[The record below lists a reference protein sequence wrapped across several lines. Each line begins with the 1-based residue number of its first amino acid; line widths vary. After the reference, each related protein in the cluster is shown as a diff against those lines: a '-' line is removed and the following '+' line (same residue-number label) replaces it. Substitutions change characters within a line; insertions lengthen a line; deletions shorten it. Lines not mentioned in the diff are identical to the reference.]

1 MHLNADGLMNTSL
14 TERGGLPLLAAWL
27 AGASVCAVFALIA
40 CFALPVVFSA
50 QGGQIFSWVWRPDT
64 HEFGI
69 LPMIVGSLLLSVSAL
84 LLSWPLAVGVAC
96 AIQDGGK
103 KRLFGCTVAGI
114 VRFMTT
120 IPTVV
125 YGFAAVFLLVPVVR
139 EAAGKGPGLCWLSA
153 ALMLAL
159 LILPTMVLVMDSAMR
174 TKERNVRITAAAL
187 GFTRSQTLACL
198 VLPASRRWLL
208 TAAILGFGRAVG
220 DTLIPLMLTGNA
232 PHVPESLF
240 GSLQKLPPSPS
251 NLSMHL
257 NADGLM
263 NTSLTERGGLPLL
276 AAWLAGASVCA
287 VFALI
292 ACFALPVVFSAQG
305 GQIFSW
311 VWRPDTHEFGIL
323 PMIVG
328 SLLLSVSALL
338 LSWPLAVGVA
348 CAIQDGGK
356 KRLFGCTVAG
366 IVRFMTT
373 IPTVVYGFAAVF
385 LLVPV
390 VREAAGKG
398 PGLCWLSA
406 ALMLALLILPTMVLV
421 MDSAMRTKERNVRI
435 TAAALGFTRS
445 QTLACLVLPASRR
458 WLLTAAI
465 LGFGRAVGDTLIPL
479 MLTGN
484 APHVPESLFG
494 SLRTL
499 TAHMGLVT
507 ATEVGGPAY
516 NSLFVAGGLLL
527 LTSAC
532 VSLALRKLASESGEQ
547 LPEPP
552 ALWRRYA
559 PSALRPLSIVSGA
572 TVASAIVCLLGFLL
586 YRGLPTLGPSLL
598 FGDTPPLRALLG
610 TLPVWDGIWPACAGT
625 FCLIVTTM
633 LLAIGPGIGCGI
645 YLAEYAS
652 PSMKRLF
659 GVIMD
664 ILAGI
669 PSIVMGIFGFTL
681 ILFLHRLG
689 VAGASP
695 GILLA
700 GGCLALLVLPS
711 LVVTTR
717 TALEGLP
724 ASLRLT
730 GFALG
735 LTHSQ
740 IVRHILV
747 PQASRGI
754 LGGIML
760 AMGRAAEDTAVIL
773 LTGVVANAGL
783 PSGLAVRFEA
793 LPFFIYYT
801 AAQYQTP
808 EELERG
814 FGASLTLLLLSG
826 GLLLAAWWL
835 HARYQRRKDACSL
848 REGVSA

>member
-139 EAAGKGPGLCWLSA
+139 EAAGKGSGLCWLSA

-208 TAAILGFGRAVG
+208 TAAILGFGRA
-220 DTLIPLMLTGNA
+220 A
-232 PHVPESLF
+232 
-240 GSLQKLPPSPS
+240 
-251 NLSMHL
+251 
-257 NADGLM
+257 
-263 NTSLTERGGLPLL
+263 
-276 AAWLAGASVCA
+276 
-287 VFALI
+287 
-292 ACFALPVVFSAQG
+292 
-305 GQIFSW
+305 
-311 VWRPDTHEFGIL
+311 
-323 PMIVG
+323 
-328 SLLLSVSALL
+328 
-338 LSWPLAVGVA
+338 
-348 CAIQDGGK
+348 
-356 KRLFGCTVAG
+356 
-366 IVRFMTT
+366 
-373 IPTVVYGFAAVF
+373 
-385 LLVPV
+385 
-390 VREAAGKG
+390 
-398 PGLCWLSA
+398 
-406 ALMLALLILPTMVLV
+406 
-421 MDSAMRTKERNVRI
+421 
-435 TAAALGFTRS
+435 
-445 QTLACLVLPASRR
+445 
-458 WLLTAAI
+458 
-465 LGFGRAVGDTLIPL
+465 GDTLIPL

-552 ALWRRYA
+552 AFWRRYA

-681 ILFLHRLG
+681 ILFLHHLG

-735 LTHSQ
+735 LTRSQ

>member
-1 MHLNADGLMNTSL
+1 MHLNTDGLMNTSL

-139 EAAGKGPGLCWLSA
+139 EAAGKGSGLCWLSA

-208 TAAILGFGRAVG
+208 TAAILGFGRA
-220 DTLIPLMLTGNA
+220 A
-232 PHVPESLF
+232 
-240 GSLQKLPPSPS
+240 
-251 NLSMHL
+251 
-257 NADGLM
+257 
-263 NTSLTERGGLPLL
+263 
-276 AAWLAGASVCA
+276 
-287 VFALI
+287 
-292 ACFALPVVFSAQG
+292 
-305 GQIFSW
+305 
-311 VWRPDTHEFGIL
+311 
-323 PMIVG
+323 
-328 SLLLSVSALL
+328 
-338 LSWPLAVGVA
+338 
-348 CAIQDGGK
+348 
-356 KRLFGCTVAG
+356 
-366 IVRFMTT
+366 
-373 IPTVVYGFAAVF
+373 
-385 LLVPV
+385 
-390 VREAAGKG
+390 
-398 PGLCWLSA
+398 
-406 ALMLALLILPTMVLV
+406 
-421 MDSAMRTKERNVRI
+421 
-435 TAAALGFTRS
+435 
-445 QTLACLVLPASRR
+445 
-458 WLLTAAI
+458 
-465 LGFGRAVGDTLIPL
+465 GDTLIPL

-552 ALWRRYA
+552 AFWRRYA

-610 TLPVWDGIWPACAGT
+610 TLP
-625 FCLIVTTM
+625 
-633 LLAIGPGIGCGI
+633 IGPGIGCGI

-735 LTHSQ
+735 LTRSQ

>member
-1 MHLNADGLMNTSL
+1 MHLNTDGLMNTSL

-50 QGGQIFSWVWRPDT
+50 QGGQIFNWVWRPDT

-96 AIQDGGK
+96 TIQDGGK
-103 KRLFGCTVAGI
+103 NHLFGGTVAGI
-114 VRFMTT
+114 IRFMTT

-125 YGFAAVFLLVPVVR
+125 YGFAAVFLLVPIVR
-139 EAAGKGPGLCWLSA
+139 EAAGKGSGLCWLSA

-174 TKERNVRITAAAL
+174 TKEKDVRITAAAL

-232 PHVPESLF
+232 PHVP
-240 GSLQKLPPSPS
+240 K
-251 NLSMHL
+251 
-257 NADGLM
+257 
-263 NTSLTERGGLPLL
+263 
-276 AAWLAGASVCA
+276 
-287 VFALI
+287 
-292 ACFALPVVFSAQG
+292 
-305 GQIFSW
+305 
-311 VWRPDTHEFGIL
+311 
-323 PMIVG
+323 
-328 SLLLSVSALL
+328 
-338 LSWPLAVGVA
+338 
-348 CAIQDGGK
+348 
-356 KRLFGCTVAG
+356 
-366 IVRFMTT
+366 
-373 IPTVVYGFAAVF
+373 
-385 LLVPV
+385 
-390 VREAAGKG
+390 
-398 PGLCWLSA
+398 
-406 ALMLALLILPTMVLV
+406 
-421 MDSAMRTKERNVRI
+421 
-435 TAAALGFTRS
+435 
-445 QTLACLVLPASRR
+445 
-458 WLLTAAI
+458 
-465 LGFGRAVGDTLIPL
+465 
-479 MLTGN
+479 
-484 APHVPESLFG
+484 SLFG

-572 TVASAIVCLLGFLL
+572 VVASAIACLLGFLL
-586 YRGLPTLGPSLL
+586 YRGLPTLGPSL
-598 FGDTPPLRALLG
+598 
-610 TLPVWDGIWPACAGT
+610 IM
-625 FCLIVTTM
+625 TTM

-689 VAGASP
+689 IAGASP

-735 LTHSQ
+735 LTRSQ
-740 IVRHILV
+740 TVRHILV

-754 LGGIML
+754 LGGVML

>member
-1 MHLNADGLMNTSL
+1 MDTSL

-50 QGGQIFSWVWRPDT
+50 QGGQIFNWVWHPDT

-96 AIQDGGK
+96 TIQDGGK
-103 KRLFGCTVAGI
+103 THLFGGTVAGI
-114 VRFMTT
+114 IRFMTT

-125 YGFAAVFLLVPVVR
+125 YGFAAVFLLVPIVR
-139 EAAGKGPGLCWLSA
+139 EAAGKGSGLCWLSA

-174 TKERNVRITAAAL
+174 TKEK
-187 GFTRSQTLACL
+187 
-198 VLPASRRWLL
+198 
-208 TAAILGFGRAVG
+208 
-220 DTLIPLMLTGNA
+220 D
-232 PHVPESLF
+232 
-240 GSLQKLPPSPS
+240 
-251 NLSMHL
+251 
-257 NADGLM
+257 
-263 NTSLTERGGLPLL
+263 
-276 AAWLAGASVCA
+276 
-287 VFALI
+287 
-292 ACFALPVVFSAQG
+292 
-305 GQIFSW
+305 
-311 VWRPDTHEFGIL
+311 
-323 PMIVG
+323 
-328 SLLLSVSALL
+328 
-338 LSWPLAVGVA
+338 
-348 CAIQDGGK
+348 
-356 KRLFGCTVAG
+356 
-366 IVRFMTT
+366 
-373 IPTVVYGFAAVF
+373 
-385 LLVPV
+385 
-390 VREAAGKG
+390 
-398 PGLCWLSA
+398 
-406 ALMLALLILPTMVLV
+406 
-421 MDSAMRTKERNVRI
+421 VRI

-547 LPEPP
+547 LPGLP
-552 ALWRRYA
+552 ALC
-559 PSALRPLSIVSGA
+559 PLSFISGIA
-572 TVASAIVCLLGFLL
+572 VASAIACLLGFLL

-633 LLAIGPGIGCGI
+633 LLAVGPGIGCGI

-652 PSMKRLF
+652 PSMKQRF
-659 GVIMD
+659 GVLMD

-689 VAGASP
+689 IAGASP

-735 LTHSQ
+735 LTRSQ
-740 IVRHILV
+740 TVRHILV

-754 LGGIML
+754 LGGVML

-826 GLLLAAWWL
+826 SLLLAAWWL
-835 HARYQRRKDACSL
+835 HARYQRRKDARSL

>member
-1 MHLNADGLMNTSL
+1 MGFGEGVPPSPERGTPSPITLTPNTEAFMKSSL
-14 TERGGLPLLAAWL
+14 TERGGLSLLTAWL
-27 AGASVCAVFALIA
+27 VGASVCAVFALVA

-50 QGGQIFSWVWRPDT
+50 QGSLILGWIWRPDT

-84 LLSWPLAVGVAC
+84 FLSWPLAVGVAC
-96 AIQDGGK
+96 AIRGK
-103 KRLFGCTVAGI
+103 QHLFGSAIAGI
-114 VRFMTT
+114 VRFMTI

-139 EAAGKGPGLCWLSA
+139 EAAGKGSGLCWLSA

-159 LILPTMVLVMDSAMR
+159 LILPTMVLIMDSALWV
-174 TKERNVRITAAAL
+174 KEKEVGVTAAAL
-187 GFTRSQTLACL
+187 GLTRSQTLACL

-232 PHVPESLF
+232 PHIPESLF
-240 GSLQKLPPSPS
+240 
-251 NLSMHL
+251 
-257 NADGLM
+257 D
-263 NTSLTERGGLPLL
+263 
-276 AAWLAGASVCA
+276 
-287 VFALI
+287 
-292 ACFALPVVFSAQG
+292 
-305 GQIFSW
+305 
-311 VWRPDTHEFGIL
+311 
-323 PMIVG
+323 
-328 SLLLSVSALL
+328 
-338 LSWPLAVGVA
+338 
-348 CAIQDGGK
+348 
-356 KRLFGCTVAG
+356 
-366 IVRFMTT
+366 
-373 IPTVVYGFAAVF
+373 
-385 LLVPV
+385 
-390 VREAAGKG
+390 
-398 PGLCWLSA
+398 
-406 ALMLALLILPTMVLV
+406 
-421 MDSAMRTKERNVRI
+421 
-435 TAAALGFTRS
+435 
-445 QTLACLVLPASRR
+445 
-458 WLLTAAI
+458 
-465 LGFGRAVGDTLIPL
+465 
-479 MLTGN
+479 
-484 APHVPESLFG
+484 

-527 LTSAC
+527 LISAC
-532 VSLALRKLASESGEQ
+532 VSLALRKLASESSEQ
-547 LPEPP
+547 LPELP
-552 ALWRRYA
+552 AFWRQGA
-559 PSALRPLSIVSGA
+559 PSALHFLSTVSSLL
-572 TVASAIVCLLGFLL
+572 VVSAIGCLLGFLL
-586 YRGLPTLGPSLL
+586 YRGLPTLGPALL

-625 FCLIVTTM
+625 FCLIMMTM
-633 LLAIGPGIGCGI
+633 LLSIGPGVGCGI

-652 PSMKRLF
+652 PPMKRRF

-664 ILAGI
+664 VLAGI
-669 PSIVMGIFGFTL
+669 PSIVMGIFGFML
-681 ILFLHRLG
+681 ILFLHRLDI
-689 VAGASP
+689 ADASP

-724 ASLRLT
+724 FSLRLT
-730 GFALG
+730 GAALG
-735 LTHSQ
+735 LTHRQ
-740 IVRHILV
+740 ELCHVLV

-826 GLLLAAWWL
+826 GLLLTAWWL
-835 HARYQRRKDACSL
+835 HACYQRRKDTDSL
-848 REGVSA
+848 REGASI

>member
-1 MHLNADGLMNTSL
+1 MGAGSAGHLGRGKSPSSQPLPFPSSLSIHLNTDSLMDTSL

-50 QGGQIFSWVWRPDT
+50 QGGQIFNWVWRPDT

-96 AIQDGGK
+96 TIQDGGK
-103 KRLFGCTVAGI
+103 NHLFGGTVAGI
-114 VRFMTT
+114 IRFMTT

-125 YGFAAVFLLVPVVR
+125 YGFAAVFLLVPIVR
-139 EAAGKGPGLCWLSA
+139 EAAGKGSGLCWLSA

-174 TKERNVRITAAAL
+174 TKEK
-187 GFTRSQTLACL
+187 
-198 VLPASRRWLL
+198 
-208 TAAILGFGRAVG
+208 
-220 DTLIPLMLTGNA
+220 D
-232 PHVPESLF
+232 
-240 GSLQKLPPSPS
+240 
-251 NLSMHL
+251 
-257 NADGLM
+257 
-263 NTSLTERGGLPLL
+263 
-276 AAWLAGASVCA
+276 
-287 VFALI
+287 
-292 ACFALPVVFSAQG
+292 
-305 GQIFSW
+305 
-311 VWRPDTHEFGIL
+311 
-323 PMIVG
+323 
-328 SLLLSVSALL
+328 
-338 LSWPLAVGVA
+338 
-348 CAIQDGGK
+348 
-356 KRLFGCTVAG
+356 
-366 IVRFMTT
+366 
-373 IPTVVYGFAAVF
+373 
-385 LLVPV
+385 
-390 VREAAGKG
+390 
-398 PGLCWLSA
+398 
-406 ALMLALLILPTMVLV
+406 
-421 MDSAMRTKERNVRI
+421 VRI

-547 LPEPP
+547 LPGLP
-552 ALWRRYA
+552 ALWRRHA
-559 PSALRPLSIVSGA
+559 PSALRPLSFISGIA
-572 TVASAIVCLLGFLL
+572 VASAIACLLGFLL

-633 LLAIGPGIGCGI
+633 LLAVGPGIGCGI

-652 PSMKRLF
+652 PSMKQRF
-659 GVIMD
+659 GVLMD
-664 ILAGI
+664 VLAGI

-689 VAGASP
+689 IAGASP

-735 LTHSQ
+735 LTRSQ
-740 IVRHILV
+740 TVRHILV

-754 LGGIML
+754 LGGVML

-826 GLLLAAWWL
+826 SLLLAAWWL
-835 HARYQRRKDACSL
+835 HARYQCRKDARSL

>member
-1 MHLNADGLMNTSL
+1 MGAGSADRLGREKSPSSQPLPFPSSLSIHLNTDSLMDTSL

-50 QGGQIFSWVWRPDT
+50 QGGQIFNWVWRPDT

-96 AIQDGGK
+96 TIQDGGK
-103 KRLFGCTVAGI
+103 KRLFGGTVAGI

-139 EAAGKGPGLCWLSA
+139 EAAGKGSGLCWLSA

-198 VLPASRRWLL
+198 VLPASL
-208 TAAILGFGRAVG
+208 
-220 DTLIPLMLTGNA
+220 
-232 PHVPESLF
+232 
-240 GSLQKLPPSPS
+240 
-251 NLSMHL
+251 
-257 NADGLM
+257 
-263 NTSLTERGGLPLL
+263 
-276 AAWLAGASVCA
+276 
-287 VFALI
+287 
-292 ACFALPVVFSAQG
+292 
-305 GQIFSW
+305 
-311 VWRPDTHEFGIL
+311 
-323 PMIVG
+323 
-328 SLLLSVSALL
+328 
-338 LSWPLAVGVA
+338 
-348 CAIQDGGK
+348 
-356 KRLFGCTVAG
+356 
-366 IVRFMTT
+366 
-373 IPTVVYGFAAVF
+373 
-385 LLVPV
+385 
-390 VREAAGKG
+390 
-398 PGLCWLSA
+398 
-406 ALMLALLILPTMVLV
+406 
-421 MDSAMRTKERNVRI
+421 
-435 TAAALGFTRS
+435 
-445 QTLACLVLPASRR
+445 R

-572 TVASAIVCLLGFLL
+572 IVASAIAC
-586 YRGLPTLGPSLL
+586 LPTLGPSLL

-625 FCLIVTTM
+625 FSLIMTTM

-689 VAGASP
+689 IAGASP

-730 GFALG
+730 GVALG
-735 LTHSQ
+735 LTRSQ
-740 IVRHILV
+740 VVRHILV

>member
-1 MHLNADGLMNTSL
+1 MHLNTDGLMNTSL

-69 LPMIVGSLLLSVSAL
+69 LPMLGGSLLLAFSAL
-84 LLSWPLAVGVAC
+84 AAGWPLGLALCCWLLCPDLGGPSWLRALVGGLV
-96 AIQDGGK
+96 
-103 KRLFGCTVAGI
+103 RL
-114 VRFMTT
+114 MTA

-139 EAAGKGPGLCWLSA
+139 EAAGKGSGLCWLSA

-174 TKERNVRITAAAL
+174 TKEK
-187 GFTRSQTLACL
+187 
-198 VLPASRRWLL
+198 
-208 TAAILGFGRAVG
+208 
-220 DTLIPLMLTGNA
+220 D
-232 PHVPESLF
+232 
-240 GSLQKLPPSPS
+240 
-251 NLSMHL
+251 
-257 NADGLM
+257 
-263 NTSLTERGGLPLL
+263 
-276 AAWLAGASVCA
+276 
-287 VFALI
+287 
-292 ACFALPVVFSAQG
+292 
-305 GQIFSW
+305 
-311 VWRPDTHEFGIL
+311 
-323 PMIVG
+323 
-328 SLLLSVSALL
+328 
-338 LSWPLAVGVA
+338 
-348 CAIQDGGK
+348 
-356 KRLFGCTVAG
+356 
-366 IVRFMTT
+366 
-373 IPTVVYGFAAVF
+373 
-385 LLVPV
+385 
-390 VREAAGKG
+390 
-398 PGLCWLSA
+398 
-406 ALMLALLILPTMVLV
+406 
-421 MDSAMRTKERNVRI
+421 VRI

-559 PSALRPLSIVSGA
+559 PSALRPLSFISGIA
-572 TVASAIVCLLGFLL
+572 VASAIACLLGFLL

-625 FCLIVTTM
+625 FCLIMTTM

-689 VAGASP
+689 IAGASP

-735 LTHSQ
+735 LTRSQ
-740 IVRHILV
+740 TVRHILV

-754 LGGIML
+754 LGGITSGMPL
-760 AMGRAAEDTAVIL
+760 IVRACIKPTPSIGMVQDTLNIRTGKVEPLSIHGRHDPCIVTRAAPVVEAACAV
-773 LTGVVANAGL
+773 A
-783 PSGLAVRFEA
+783 LAD
-793 LPFFIYYT
+793 L
-801 AAQYQTP
+801 
-808 EELERG
+808 
-814 FGASLTLLLLSG
+814 
-826 GLLLAAWWL
+826 
-835 HARYQRRKDACSL
+835 L
-848 REGVSA
+848 REAKGYHA